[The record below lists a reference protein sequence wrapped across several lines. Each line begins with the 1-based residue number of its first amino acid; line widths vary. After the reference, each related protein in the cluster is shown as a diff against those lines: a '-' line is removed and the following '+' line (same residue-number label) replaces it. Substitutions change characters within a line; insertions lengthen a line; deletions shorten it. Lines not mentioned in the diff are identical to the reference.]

1 MFWNFKVYIYWVFC
15 WIKIIHQTRNIYPV
29 ELINGIVNVLVK
41 FIMYWFLSFFF
52 MIYHY
57 YLVYWCLPI
66 PLHYW
71 LFLPS
76 LTKVQDKIWLTE
88 VHHWFS
94 NAMEAYLQADL
105 SLLGS
110 CKGYGCSTKCQ
121 AGTGETTEQSGDTR
135 LYVCTPAVGKLG
147 NIPSRD
153 KGSRAHV
160 CVHCICSFYTFYRGS
175 QCLST
180 VLCSIH
186 KVQDRCEEGTSSMQM
201 LHRR

>member
-1 MFWNFKVYIYWVFC
+1 MRHCAVGKGENHIRTSAWIIFCNIKTSVSLQASDMFWNFKVYIYWVFC

-29 ELINGIVNVLVK
+29 ELINGIVNILVK
-41 FIMYWFLSFFF
+41 FIIYWFLSFFF

-94 NAMEAYLQADL
+94 NAMEA
-105 SLLGS
+105 
-110 CKGYGCSTKCQ
+110 
-121 AGTGETTEQSGDTR
+121 
-135 LYVCTPAVGKLG
+135 
-147 NIPSRD
+147 
-153 KGSRAHV
+153 
-160 CVHCICSFYTFYRGS
+160 
-175 QCLST
+175 
-180 VLCSIH
+180 
-186 KVQDRCEEGTSSMQM
+186 
-201 LHRR
+201 